1 MNRVRYLPVALLCA
15 VLALAACSKKVIPPK
30 DVKVGD
36 GFFTVTVPGK
46 LEFAC
51 RDRPGM
57 NVGTVSH
64 VCVGQTDFS
73 MFYTVSSKLQDN
85 DAMTPERWVD
95 NATNYAAQLMD
106 SSVASSRAIESEG
119 GPGKDFKLRTL
130 RGAAW
135 GRAYAAYGQLVF
147 VIAVAKP
154 GIPDNDDIQAF
165 VGSLRPIKP
174 K

>member
-1 MNRVRYLPVALLCA
+1 MTRARYLPIVLLCA
-15 VLALAACSKKVIPPK
+15 VLALAACSKKVVPPK

-46 LEFAC
+46 VEFAC
-51 RDRPGM
+51 RNRSGM
-57 NVGTVSH
+57 SVGMVDH
-64 VCVGQTDFS
+64 ICVGQTDFS
-73 MFYTVSSKLQDN
+73 MFYTVSSKLPDN

-95 NATNYAAQLMD
+95 NATSYAAQLMD
-106 SSVASSRAIESEG
+106 ASVASSKAIEAEG
-119 GPGKDFKLRTL
+119 GQGKDFRLRTL

-135 GRAYAAYGQLVF
+135 GRAYVGYGQLVY
-147 VIAVAKP
+147 VIAVSKP

-165 VGSLRPIKP
+165 VGSLKPIKP